1 MARGL
6 AVAVMGISAPVWA
19 IIAAVAALIAIG
31 VLLWKNWDEVT
42 KKASESWAR
51 VRQIQITEGMTIG
64 RAWDMLWNAMGQT
77 VSEIWASIKN
87 VVVIGIK

>member
-64 RAWDMLWNAMGQT
+64 RAWDALWNAMGQT